1 MFMSKVRQWKIWP
14 PIFYTLVWMIGF
26 FIGIF
31 GFMKG
36 AEGPLKLVVGAFT
49 AYCIFLLNA
58 FLDFWVILVKNL
70 NFNIKPLIAYFLL
83 GLGLM
88 SLASI
93 MLSYFF
99 VHSGNN
105 VLFLVVSLIMIVSF
119 FGMEWIKANDSY
131 CFVEAKGRQYTNKL

>member
-1 MFMSKVRQWKIWP
+1 MNDVRQWKIWP

-31 GFMKG
+31 GFMED
-36 AEGPLKLVVGAFT
+36 AEGPMKLVVGAFT
-49 AYCIFLLNA
+49 AYCIFLMNA

-70 NFNIKPLIAYFLL
+70 NLDIKPTIAYVLF

-88 SLASI
+88 MIVSI
-93 MLSYFF
+93 ILSYFF
-99 VHSGNN
+99 VHSGSS
-105 VLFLVVSLIMIVSF
+105 VLFIVVSAIMIISF

-131 CFVEAKGRQYTNKL
+131 CFVEAKGKRYTSNL